1 MAEKESIA
9 GSLELSTDEQ
19 GDRSFGESAGK
30 AFEGV
35 PIVGKGYKTIADSAK
50 QFNGADDF
58 GDFAGATGEMVSNGA
73 SFVAGCAAD
82 VAAFAMDPVGWLV
95 SNGLDFLL
103 ELIQPLQ
110 DALHFVT
117 GDGPS
122 LEEAS
127 GNFIQIG
134 DGFVSLAQDFIATGD
149 KALKDW
155 GEDAGDAARE
165 ALADFAVG
173 IEGIGSSA
181 GGVSQTLKM
190 WSMVMTV
197 IEEVIKA
204 IISELVSW
212 LIYIWLPAL
221 AASIVSL
228 GSSVGAA
235 MAASVAKAASV
246 FSKVT
251 SKLGKLGKLLDEF
264 MVFLQKF
271 SSKLVKANGRLTKG
285 QENAAVGALSSALVG
300 RGRATAMAAGDVLK
314 GSGKTVL
321 EESVKEVTGFKP
333 EQPGSAADLAKSG
346 LDAKDKVGEYA
357 ETARA
362 GEIGGGQDADET
374 RENLEM

>member
-9 GSLELSTDEQ
+9 GSIDLSSDEK
-19 GDRSFGESAGK
+19 GDRSFGESALK
-30 AFEGV
+30 AFEGS
-35 PIVGKGYKTIADSAK
+35 PIVGKGYKTIKDSAAK
-50 QFNGADDF
+50 MKSGEDDILGA
-58 GDFAGATGEMVSNGA
+58 AGEMVSSGTT
-73 SFVAGCAAD
+73 FVAGCAAD

-95 SNGLDFLL
+95 SNGLNFLL

-110 DALHFVT
+110 DALRFVT

-122 LEEAS
+122 LSEAS
-127 GNFIQIG
+127 GNFIKIG
-134 DGFVSLAQDFIATGD
+134 DGFVSLAQDFVDTGD

-155 GEDAGDAARE
+155 AEDAGEAARE

-181 GGVSQTLKM
+181 GGVAQTLKM

-221 AASIVSL
+221 AASIVSF

-251 SKLGKLGKLLDEF
+251 AKLGKLGQLLEKF
-264 MVFLQKF
+264 MGFLQKF
-271 SSKLVKANGRLTKG
+271 SSKLVATNGRMTKG
-285 QENAAVGALSSALVG
+285 QENLAVASLTSALVG
-300 RGRATAMAAGDVLK
+300 KGKASAMMAGEVLK

-321 EESVKEVTGFKP
+321 MESAKEVTGFKP
-333 EQPGSAADLAKSG
+333 EKPTSDAELSKAG
-346 LDAKDKVGEYA
+346 LDAKDKMTQHA
-357 ETARA
+357 ETIRA
-362 GEIGGGQDADET
+362 GEIGGDRSAGET